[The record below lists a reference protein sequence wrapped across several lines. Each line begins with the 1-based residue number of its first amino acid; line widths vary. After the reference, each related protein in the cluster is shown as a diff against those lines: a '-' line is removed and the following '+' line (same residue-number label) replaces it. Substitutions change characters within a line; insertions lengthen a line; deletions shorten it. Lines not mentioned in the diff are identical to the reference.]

1 MVWWRR
7 FISRKWPDVAAA
19 EWSIRD
25 AADAHAEEGKRAMR
39 RRKSWWQNNIEDSWW
54 GKIAVPLVGWS
65 LIFTAFYCISWLGG
79 IVGNLVT
86 FVFASVLIV
95 GSFSA
100 ITILG
105 RSRVPL
111 DNRRANA
118 IGMAGGALLT
128 LLLVAGF
135 IFW

>member
-7 FISRKWPDVAAA
+7 FISRRRPDVAGAK
-19 EWSIRD
+19 WSIRD
-25 AADAHAEEGKRAMR
+25 VEIAHAEEGKRAMR
-39 RRKSWWQNNIEDSWW
+39 RRKPWWQTNIEDSWW

-65 LIFTAFYCISWLGG
+65 LFLMALYCILWLKGV
-79 IVGNLVT
+79 VGNLVT
-86 FVFASVLIV
+86 FAFASVLIV

-111 DNRRANA
+111 DDRWDNA

>member
-39 RRKSWWQNNIEDSWW
+39 RRKPWWQTNIEDSWW

-65 LIFTAFYCISWLGG
+65 LFLMALYCILWLKGV
-79 IVGNLVT
+79 VGNLVT
-86 FVFASVLIV
+86 FASVLIV
-95 GSFSA
+95 SSLSA

-111 DNRRANA
+111 DNRWANA